1 MPPTDELID
10 WGLAA
15 TTADRLVRPG
25 PQVSRAE
32 AEEVVADLRRYA
44 AAAVGHVFEVTGLQ
58 ASTSAAP
65 ILVVDRRGWVRA
77 NMAGLREVLVPL
89 VEKVEERRSS
99 SKAGDLAITV
109 GSRVTGFEVGT
120 VLAYLSSRVL
130 GQYELFGDNS
140 NGNAGS
146 LLLVAPNVVHI
157 ERELK
162 VTPSDFRLWVCIH
175 EETHRVQ
182 FTAVPWLRDHLRGEI
197 REFLSATEIDPTAMA
212 QKLRAAVEVLVDSAR
227 NQQRGESPPASLLDV
242 VQTPQQR
249 EILDRLSAVMSLL
262 EGHADYVMDAVG
274 PQVIPSVTEIRQRF
288 QRRRAK
294 AGRFDQTV
302 RRLLGVD
309 AKLRQYRDGE
319 RFVRTVVEQVGMDG
333 FNRVWTSPNTLPTAT
348 EISDPDAWV
357 RRVHGGQDTAATTE

>member
-1 MPPTDELID
+1 MPSTDELID

-15 TTADRLVRPG
+15 MTADRLVRPG

-44 AAAVGHVFEVTGLQ
+44 DAAVGHVYEVIGLQ
-58 ASTSAAP
+58 ASTSVAP
-65 ILVVDRRGWVRA
+65 IMVVDRRGWVRA
-77 NMAGLREVLVPL
+77 NMAGLREVLIPL
-89 VEKVEERRSS
+89 AEKVEERRSN
-99 SKAGDLAITV
+99 SKAGDLALTV

-130 GQYELFGDNS
+130 GQYELFGESS
-140 NGNAGS
+140 NGSAGS

-212 QKLRAAVEVLVDSAR
+212 QRLRAALEVLVDSAR
-227 NQQRGESPPASLLDV
+227 NQQRGESAVSLLDV
-242 VQTPQQR
+242 VQTAQQR

-262 EGHADYVMDAVG
+262 EGHAEYVMDAVG

-288 QRRRAK
+288 QRRRIK
-294 AGRFDQTV
+294 VGRFDQTV
-302 RRLLGVD
+302 RRLLGID

-319 RFVRTVVEQVGMDG
+319 RFVRTVVEQVGMNG
-333 FNRVWTSPNTLPTAT
+333 FNRVWTSPDTLPTAA

-357 RRVHGGQDTAATTE
+357 RRVHGGQDTAATPE

>member
-1 MPPTDELID
+1 MPPTDDLID

-32 AEEVVADLRRYA
+32 ADEVVADLRRYA
-44 AAAVGHVFEVTGLQ
+44 DAAVGHVFEITGLK
-58 ASTSAAP
+58 ASTSVAP
-65 ILVVDRRGWVRA
+65 IMVVDRRGWVRA

-99 SKAGDLAITV
+99 SKAGDLALML

-130 GQYELFGDNS
+130 GQYELFSANS
-140 NGNAGS
+140 NGSAGS
-146 LLLVAPNVVHI
+146 LLLVAPNVVHV

-197 REFLSATEIDPTAMA
+197 REFLSATEMDPTAIA
-212 QKLRAAVEVLVDSAR
+212 QHLRSAVERLVESAR
-227 NQQRGESPPASLLDV
+227 NPQGEESAASLLDV

-249 EILDRLSAVMSLL
+249 EILDRVTAVMSLL
-262 EGHADYVMDAVG
+262 EGHAEYVMDAVG
-274 PQVIPSVTEIRQRF
+274 PKVIPSVTDIRQRF
-288 QRRRAK
+288 QRRRTK
-294 AGRFDQTV
+294 ASRFDQTV
-302 RRLLGVD
+302 RRFLGID

-319 RFVRTVVEQVGMDG
+319 RFVRTVVEKVGMSG
-333 FNRVWTSPNTLPTAT
+333 FNRVWTSPNTLPTGA

-357 RRVHGGQDTAATTE
+357 RRVLGGQDSAAIAE